1 VQPLSQQE
9 LRALLDVLDMHI
21 EGMNDAKERMIE
33 DTTTFT
39 DLDTFSASLQDHDL
53 DVQVIESIRQKV
65 LDDINIDT
73 T

>member
-9 LRALLDVLDMHI
+9 LKALLDVLDMHI